1 MKKMLISAM
10 MAAAA
15 LGMMGTADAAS
26 GYVNV
31 EAVLASSPSFVQAGK
46 SLVAEQ
52 QKLQKEFNE
61 KSKSM
66 DDKAKQALAQKLNQQ
81 LAQLEAKLMA
91 PVQSKF
97 NAAIAKAAKD
107 KDVDMV
113 VNANTVVY
121 GGVDLTEAVKANM
134 K

>member
-91 PVQSKF
+91 PVQNKF

>member
-1 MKKMLISAM
+1 MKKVLISAM
-10 MAAAA
+10 LAAAS
-15 LGMMGTADAAS
+15 LGLMGSADAAS

-31 EAVLASSPSFVQAGK
+31 EAVLASSPAFVQAGR

-66 DDKAKQALAQKLNQQ
+66 SDKDKQALAQKMNQQ
-81 LAQLEAKLMA
+81 LAQYEAQLMG
-91 PVQSKF
+91 PIQSKF
-97 NAAIAKAAKD
+97 RVAIEKAAKA

-113 VNANTVVY
+113 VNAGSVVY
-121 GGVDLTEAVKANM
+121 GGVDLTQDVKANM